1 MPPSGGKSNSSEGAG
16 TCEGSEVE
24 LAKCIQRSEA
34 TVAGVKCMK
43 GREVDEA
50 GVVRGQGCVAL

>member
-1 MPPSGGKSNSSEGAG
+1 MPPSGGKSNSSKEVS

-24 LAKCIQRSEA
+24 LANCIQRSET
-34 TVAGVKCMK
+34 TVAGVKDMK